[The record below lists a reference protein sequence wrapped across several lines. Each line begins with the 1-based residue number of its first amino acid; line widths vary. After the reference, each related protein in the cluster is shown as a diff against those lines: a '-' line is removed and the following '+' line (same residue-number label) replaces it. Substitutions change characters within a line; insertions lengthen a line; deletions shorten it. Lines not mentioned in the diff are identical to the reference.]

1 MELSRTINSDKRYYL
16 DENTIENAAS
26 FLQTM
31 RVFNDAKMDLY
42 NALYDQKYLASG
54 PLIDHA
60 YPVFLKEKYKTNDYY
75 NAAIYTAASGQI
87 SSQKELKKYYKTTI
101 AADLKNRDEKIQS
114 VKEQLDKKRAIKNSI
129 RLYIKTKKWIKPYPK
144 CQSKVRGFKII
155 LFNKMMVNLNEYERK
170 VEADI
175 RKLKTRLAL
184 VTEARK
190 RKAKKLE
197 NLEKLPPERIV
208 FGGKKLYS
216 EKDVVEVTKSDDSSN
231 DKDQKTSK
239 KASNKWRQE
248 FFEKRHQSMALPGRH
263 TSKYGNFLCKYDGK
277 DLSVTCIDGSV
288 TIFHDFKLPRNE
300 ESFQKN
306 FTCKPEDRQ
315 SLCYNFILK
324 RDKENKQYLIVSV
337 TMKLKAYE
345 NSYYGNG
352 AISMDINYD
361 HFALAEI
368 DETGKL
374 LDQKLIRFDLVKKS
388 TGQITNILGAAVKE
402 VFNWCAEKDK
412 RLIVEDIDLT
422 IKLASR
428 KYGNRKGNHHMTLFA
443 YQRIASSI
451 ENQSLR
457 REIAF
462 CKIDPAYTSQM
473 GKFLFMRRYGMS
485 IHQAAAYTIGLVGM
499 GLYDKL
505 APDLRMLNLLKTKEG
520 IVPEFS
526 QETYKT
532 IWARITKTFSGIQ
545 KHFFYRSI
553 PCEVLEER
561 KRPSLRTLAAEMK
574 VRYMPKLTNYKSCEL
589 V

>member
-1 MELSRTINSDKRYYL
+1 MELLRTINSDKRYYL

-31 RVFNDAKMDLY
+31 RVFNDAKIDLY
-42 NALYDQKYLASG
+42 NALYDQKYLVSG

-75 NAAIYTAASGQI
+75 NAAVYTAASGSI
-87 SSQKELKKYYKTTI
+87 SSQKELKKYYSTTI
-101 AADLKNRDEKIQS
+101 IADLKTRDEKIQMIQ
-114 VKEQLDKKRAIKNSI
+114 EALDKKKAVKNSI
-129 RLYIKTKKWIKPYPK
+129 RIYRKDGRWVIPYPR
-144 CQSKVRGFKII
+144 CQLKVKGLTIV
-155 LFNKMMVNLNEYERK
+155 LFNKTIVKLDEYERS

-190 RKAKKLE
+190 RKEKKLE
-197 NLEKLPPERIV
+197 NIKNLPPERIV

-216 EKDVVEVTKSDDSSN
+216 EKDTLGITKSAEDN
-231 DKDQKTSK
+231 KTSQ
-239 KASNKWRQE
+239 KALKEWKQE
-248 FFEKRHQSMALPGRH
+248 FFEKRHQSIALPGRH
-263 TSKYGNFLCKYDGK
+263 TS
-277 DLSVTCIDGSV
+277 
-288 TIFHDFKLPRNE
+288 
-300 ESFQKN
+300 
-306 FTCKPEDRQ
+306 
-315 SLCYNFILK
+315 
-324 RDKENKQYLIVSV
+324 
-337 TMKLKAYE
+337 
-345 NSYYGNG
+345 
-352 AISMDINYD
+352 
-361 HFALAEI
+361 
-368 DETGKL
+368 
-374 LDQKLIRFDLVKKS
+374 
-388 TGQITNILGAAVKE
+388 
-402 VFNWCAEKDK
+402 
-412 RLIVEDIDLT
+412 
-422 IKLASR
+422 

-505 APDLRMLNLLKTKEG
+505 APDLRMLNFLKTKEG
-520 IVPEFS
+520 IVLEFS

-532 IWARITKTFSGIQ
+532 IWARITKTFSGIS

-553 PCEVLEER
+553 PYEVLEER
-561 KRPSLRTLAAEMK
+561 KRTSLRMLVAEMK

>member
-1 MELSRTINSDKRYYL
+1 M
-16 DENTIENAAS
+16 
-26 FLQTM
+26 
-31 RVFNDAKMDLY
+31 
-42 NALYDQKYLASG
+42 
-54 PLIDHA
+54 
-60 YPVFLKEKYKTNDYY
+60 
-75 NAAIYTAASGQI
+75 
-87 SSQKELKKYYKTTI
+87 
-101 AADLKNRDEKIQS
+101 
-114 VKEQLDKKRAIKNSI
+114 
-129 RLYIKTKKWIKPYPK
+129 
-144 CQSKVRGFKII
+144 
-155 LFNKMMVNLNEYERK
+155 
-170 VEADI
+170 
-175 RKLKTRLAL
+175 
-184 VTEARK
+184 
-190 RKAKKLE
+190 
-197 NLEKLPPERIV
+197 
-208 FGGKKLYS
+208 
-216 EKDVVEVTKSDDSSN
+216 
-231 DKDQKTSK
+231 
-239 KASNKWRQE
+239 
-248 FFEKRHQSMALPGRH
+248 
-263 TSKYGNFLCKYDGK
+263 
-277 DLSVTCIDGSV
+277 SVTCIDGTTTV
-288 TIFHDFKLPRNE
+288 FHDFKLPRYNE
-300 ESFQKN
+300 AFQNN

-315 SLCYNFILK
+315 SICYNFTVK
-324 RDKENKQYLIVSV
+324 RDRKNRQYIIVSV
-337 TMKLKAYE
+337 TMKLQAYE

-485 IHQAAAYTIGLVGM
+485 IHQAVAYTIGLVGM

-505 APDLRMLNLLKTKEG
+505 APDLRMLNLLKTKEC

-545 KHFFYRSI
+545 KHFFYRRI
-553 PCEVLEER
+553 PYEVLEER
-561 KRPSLRTLAAEMK
+561 KRPSLSTLAAEMK

>member
-31 RVFNDAKMDLY
+31 RVFNDAKIDLY
-42 NALYDQKYLASG
+42 NALYDQKYLVSG

-75 NAAIYTAASGQI
+75 NAAVYTAASGSI
-87 SSQKELKKYYKTTI
+87 SSQKELKKYYSTTI
-101 AADLKNRDEKIQS
+101 TADLKTRDEKIQTIQ
-114 VKEQLDKKRAIKNSI
+114 EALYKKKAVKNSI
-129 RLYIKTKKWIKPYPK
+129 RIYRKDGRWVTPYPR
-144 CQSKVRGFKII
+144 CQLKVKGLMIV
-155 LFNKMMVNLNEYERK
+155 LFNKTVVKLDEYERS

-190 RKAKKLE
+190 RKEKKLE
-197 NLEKLPPERIV
+197 NIKNLSPERIV

-216 EKDVVEVTKSDDSSN
+216 EKDTVGITKSAEDN
-231 DKDQKTSK
+231 KTSQ
-239 KASNKWRQE
+239 KALKEWKQE

-263 TSKYGNFLCKYDGK
+263 TS
-277 DLSVTCIDGSV
+277 
-288 TIFHDFKLPRNE
+288 
-300 ESFQKN
+300 
-306 FTCKPEDRQ
+306 
-315 SLCYNFILK
+315 
-324 RDKENKQYLIVSV
+324 
-337 TMKLKAYE
+337 
-345 NSYYGNG
+345 
-352 AISMDINYD
+352 
-361 HFALAEI
+361 
-368 DETGKL
+368 
-374 LDQKLIRFDLVKKS
+374 
-388 TGQITNILGAAVKE
+388 
-402 VFNWCAEKDK
+402 
-412 RLIVEDIDLT
+412 
-422 IKLASR
+422 

-457 REIAF
+457 CEIAF

-545 KHFFYRSI
+545 KHFFYRRI
-553 PCEVLEER
+553 PYEVLEER
-561 KRPSLRTLAAEMK
+561 KRPSLRALAAEMK
-574 VRYMPKLTNYKSCEL
+574 VRYMPDAVNYKSCEL

>member
-31 RVFNDAKMDLY
+31 RVFNDAKIDLY

-75 NAAIYTAASGQI
+75 NAAIYLAASGSI
-87 SSQKELKKYYKTTI
+87 SSQKELKKYYITTI
-101 AADLKNRDEKIQS
+101 TADLKTRDEKIQTIQ
-114 VKEQLDKKRAIKNSI
+114 EALDKKKAVKNSI
-129 RLYIKTKKWIKPYPK
+129 RIYRKDGRWITPYPR
-144 CQSKVRGFKII
+144 CQLKVKGLTIV
-155 LFNKMMVNLNEYERK
+155 LFNKTIVKLDEYERS

-184 VTEARK
+184 VTEARR
-190 RKAKKLE
+190 RKEKKLE
-197 NLEKLPPERIV
+197 NIKNLLPERIV

-216 EKDVVEVTKSDDSSN
+216 EKDTVGITKYAEDN
-231 DKDQKTSK
+231 KTSQ
-239 KASNKWRQE
+239 KALKEWKQE

-277 DLSVTCIDGSV
+277 DLSVTCIDGTTTV
-288 TIFHDFKLPRNE
+288 FHDFKLPRYNE
-300 ESFQKN
+300 AFQNN

-315 SLCYNFILK
+315 SICYNFTVK
-324 RDKENKQYLIVSV
+324 RDRKNRQYIIVSV
-337 TMKLKAYE
+337 TMKLQAYE

-374 LDQKLIRFDLVKKS
+374 LDQKMIRFDLVKKS

-462 CKIDPAYTSQM
+462 YKIDPAYTSQM

-505 APDLRMLNLLKTKEG
+505 APDLRMLNFFKTKEG

-532 IWARITKTFSGIQ
+532 IWARITKTFSGI
-545 KHFFYRSI
+545 
-553 PCEVLEER
+553 
-561 KRPSLRTLAAEMK
+561 SLLLFLNILAE
-574 VRYMPKLTNYKSCEL
+574 
-589 V
+589 

>member
-16 DENTIENAAS
+16 DENTIENTAS

-31 RVFNDAKMDLY
+31 RVFNDAKIDLY

-75 NAAIYTAASGQI
+75 NAAVYSATSGSI
-87 SSQKELKKYYKTTI
+87 SSQKELKKYYSTTI
-101 AADLKNRDEKIQS
+101 TADLKTRDEKIQTIQ
-114 VKEQLDKKRAIKNSI
+114 EALDKKKAVKNSI
-129 RLYIKTKKWIKPYPK
+129 RIYRKDGRWVTPYPR
-144 CQSKVRGFKII
+144 CQLKVKGLMIV
-155 LFNKMMVNLNEYERK
+155 LFNKTVVKLDEYERS

-184 VTEARK
+184 VTEARR
-190 RKAKKLE
+190 RKEKKLE
-197 NLEKLPPERIV
+197 NIKNLPPERIV

-216 EKDVVEVTKSDDSSN
+216 EKDTMGAAKSAEDTKALQKVSN
-231 DKDQKTSK
+231 EWK
-239 KASNKWRQE
+239 QE

-277 DLSVTCIDGSV
+277 DLSVTCIDGTTTV
-288 TIFHDFKLPRNE
+288 FHDFKLPRYNE
-300 ESFQKN
+300 AFQNN

-315 SLCYNFILK
+315 SLCYNFTVK
-324 RDKENKQYLIVSV
+324 RDRKNRQYIIVSV
-337 TMKLKAYE
+337 TMKLQAYE

-374 LDQKLIRFDLVKKS
+374 LDQKMIRFDLVKKS

-505 APDLRMLNLLKTKEG
+505 APDLRMLNLLKTKEC

-545 KHFFYRSI
+545 KHFFYRRILFISESDPI
-553 PCEVLEER
+553 SNISFCFISNIV
-561 KRPSLRTLAAEMK
+561 
-574 VRYMPKLTNYKSCEL
+574 
-589 V
+589 

>member
-16 DENTIENAAS
+16 DKKTIENAAS
-26 FLQTM
+26 LLETM

-42 NALYDQKYLASG
+42 NALYDQKYLNAG
-54 PLIDHA
+54 PLLDHA

-155 LFNKMMVNLNEYERK
+155 LFNKMMVNLDEYERK

-248 FFEKRHQSMALPGRH
+248 FFEKRHQSMVLPGRH
-263 TSKYGNFLCKYDGK
+263 TSKYG
-277 DLSVTCIDGSV
+277 
-288 TIFHDFKLPRNE
+288 RNE

-324 RDKENKQYLIVSV
+324 RDKENKQYLIIYV

-361 HFALAEI
+361 HFALAELN
-368 DETGKL
+368 ETGKL
-374 LDQKLIRFDLVKKS
+374 LDQKLIRFDLMNKS
-388 TGQITNILGAAVKE
+388 TGQVTNILGAAVKDI
-402 VFNWCAEKDK
+402 FDWCAEKDK

-451 ENQSLR
+451 ENQSLK

-462 CKIDPAYTSQM
+462 YKIDPAYTSQM
-473 GKFLFMRRYGMS
+473 GKFLFMRKYGIS
-485 IHQAAAYTIGLVGM
+485 IHQAAAYTIGLVGL
-499 GLYDKL
+499 GLYEKL
-505 APDLRMLNLLKTKEG
+505 VPDSRMLNLLKTKEG
-520 IVPEFS
+520 VVPEFS
-526 QETYKT
+526 QETYKN
-532 IWARITKTFSGIQ
+532 IWARITNTFSGIR

-553 PCEVLEER
+553 PYEVLEER

-574 VRYMPKLTNYKSCEL
+574 IRYMPIFE
-589 V
+589 

>member
-16 DENTIENAAS
+16 DENTIENTAS

-31 RVFNDAKMDLY
+31 RVFNDAKIDLY

-75 NAAIYTAASGQI
+75 NAAIYTAASGSI
-87 SSQKELKKYYKTTI
+87 SSQKELKKYYSTTI
-101 AADLKNRDEKIQS
+101 TADLKTRDEKIQMIQ
-114 VKEQLDKKRAIKNSI
+114 EALDKKKAVKNSI
-129 RLYIKTKKWIKPYPK
+129 RIYRKDGRWITPYPR
-144 CQSKVRGFKII
+144 CQLKVKGLMIV
-155 LFNKMMVNLNEYERK
+155 LFNKTILKLDEYERS

-190 RKAKKLE
+190 RKEKKLE
-197 NLEKLPPERIV
+197 NIKNLPPERIV

-216 EKDVVEVTKSDDSSN
+216 EKDTVGITKYAEDN
-231 DKDQKTSK
+231 KTSQ
-239 KASNKWRQE
+239 KALKEWKQE

-277 DLSVTCIDGSV
+277 DLSVTCIDGITTV
-288 TIFHDFKLPRNE
+288 FHDFKLPRYNE
-300 ESFQKN
+300 AFQNN

-315 SLCYNFILK
+315 SICYNFTVK
-324 RDKENKQYLIVSV
+324 RDRKNRQYIIVSV
-337 TMKLKAYE
+337 TMKLQAYE

-374 LDQKLIRFDLVKKS
+374 LDQKMIRFDLVKKS

-505 APDLRMLNLLKTKEG
+505 APDLRMLNLLKTKEC

-545 KHFFYRSI
+545 KHFFYRRI
-553 PCEVLEER
+553 PYEVLEER

-574 VRYMPKLTNYKSCEL
+574 VRYMPDAANYKSCEQI
-589 V
+589 